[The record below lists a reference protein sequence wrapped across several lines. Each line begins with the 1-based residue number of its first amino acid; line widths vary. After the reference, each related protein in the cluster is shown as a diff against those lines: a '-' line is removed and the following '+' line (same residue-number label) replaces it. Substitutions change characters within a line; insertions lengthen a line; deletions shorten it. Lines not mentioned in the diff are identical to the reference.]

1 MILQT
6 EFFFIVNKQRDFAHD
21 FFVLELIRV
30 HLEKRGRERMATAA
44 KKAPAKKAPAK
55 KAAAKK
61 APAKKTAAKKK

>member
-6 EFFFIVNKQRDFAHD
+6 EFVFTVNNQRVFAHD

-61 APAKKTAAKKK
+61 APAKKVASKKK